1 MIRLPQTLKMQTY
14 SRKFLQQIPT
24 ERKKQRIDGIITSF
38 ISDLQT
44 QAASGKTTYMYN
56 TQLLDDYNVN
66 RLRKRPGEFPPDP
79 EILLDELLAGIRE
92 RFPDCDV
99 NYEET
104 WVDKSNNIKV
114 LKRGIVIDWS

>member
-1 MIRLPQTLKMQTY
+1 MQTY
-14 SRKFLQQIPT
+14 SREFLQQIPAK
-24 ERKKQRIDGIITSF
+24 RKKQRIDGIISSF
-38 ISDLQT
+38 ISELQT

-56 TQLLDDYNVN
+56 TQLLDNI
-66 RLRKRPGEFPPDP
+66 LRKRPGEFPPDP

-104 WVDKSNNIKV
+104 WVDQSNNTKV
-114 LKRGIVIDWS
+114 LKKGILIDWS